1 MYNVKKSICFFLLYI
16 LIGSCTKTNLSTD
29 LSVIPVE
36 SMVGKYEILN
46 ISDYASSVSYIP
58 LETKDNVLIRNISEI
73 IYEQEQFIVNDP
85 IQSCM
90 VFNKCGSY
98 LHNLGNKG
106 LGPEEYLSIRK
117 ISSWNDSIF
126 LHTGSP
132 VKIMIYHSGG
142 RLIDILRADN
152 ISETYRFNAIWFL
165 KPHIYL
171 SDVVT
176 MAANN
181 STSSYPSAI
190 LLQEDNKRLTISRE
204 YPNVSLEKEFGGFS
218 SSFEVAIMYRF
229 NDKVYTYKAINDTI
243 FTIGPDLEMD
253 KAFVFNLGKYRAS
266 TKWMFEMN
274 PKKNP
279 EYIWPLN
286 IMESTNYLFIEF
298 FFGNHAPEHF
308 EYLRRPGTSDERI
321 YTDYRVFG
329 LFNKLTGQ
337 LKLMNQP
344 IKKKLGLKNDIDGGP
359 VIWPSYISKNDE
371 LISTIQPEDFMEYY
385 EKTENPSP
393 RMTEI
398 AKILKIDD
406 NPIVIITK
414 LKK

>member
-1 MYNVKKSICFFLLYI
+1 MSRNQYAFFLLCI
-16 LIGSCTKTNLSTD
+16 LIGSCARTNLSTD

-58 LETKDNVLIRNISEI
+58 LETNDNVLIRNISEI
-73 IYEQEQFIVNDP
+73 IFEQEQIIVNDP

-90 VFNKCGSY
+90 VFDKYGSY

-106 LGPEEYLSIRK
+106 LGPEEYLSIRYL
-117 ISSWNDSIF
+117 SSWNDSIF

-132 VKIMIYHSGG
+132 VKIMIYHSDG

-152 ISETYRFNAIWFL
+152 IPETYRLNAIWFL
-165 KPHIYL
+165 KPQIYL
-171 SDVVT
+171 SDVVA
-176 MAANN
+176 MAENN
-181 STSSYPSAI
+181 STSSYPRAI

-204 YPNVSLEKEFGGFS
+204 YPYVSLEKEFGGFS
-218 SSFEVAIMYRF
+218 SSFEVATMYRF
-229 NDKVYTYKAINDTI
+229 SNKIYTYKAINDTI

-279 EYIWPLN
+279 DYIWPLN
-286 IMESTNYLFIEF
+286 IMESTDYLFVEF
-298 FFGNHAPEHF
+298 FFGNHAPERF
-308 EYLRRPGTSDERI
+308 EYLSRPGTGDERV

-329 LFNKLTGQ
+329 IFNKRTGQ

-344 IKKKLGLKNDIDGGP
+344 VKKKLGFKNDIDNGP
-359 VIWPSYISKNDE
+359 VIWPHYISSNNE
-371 LISTIQPEDFMEYY
+371 LVTYISPEDFMEYY
-385 EKTENPSP
+385 EKTENHSP

-398 AKILKIDD
+398 AKNLKIDD
-406 NPIVIITK
+406 NPIVIIAK
-414 LKK
+414 FKK